1 MIEAYKK
8 FWKGYVDF
16 KGRSTRSDYWLNVL
30 AQCLVYLLF
39 SFLLILIMILGGDS
53 STYISDPY
61 SFQMILVYIVVL
73 GIGVYALA
81 SLVPSI
87 AIIVR
92 RLRDAGIHPAWGLL
106 RCMGLVPVL
115 TILSPIGSIVLI
127 IMSCQPTKPTSE
139 TIFDKVE

>member
-1 MIEAYKK
+1 
-8 FWKGYVDF
+8 
-16 KGRSTRSDYWLNVL
+16 
-30 AQCLVYLLF
+30 
-39 SFLLILIMILGGDS
+39 MILGGDS

-92 RLRDAGIHPAWGLL
+92 RL
-106 RCMGLVPVL
+106 
-115 TILSPIGSIVLI
+115 
-127 IMSCQPTKPTSE
+127 
-139 TIFDKVE
+139 

>member
-53 STYISDPY
+53 STYTSNPY

-92 RLRDAGIHPAWGLL
+92 RLRDSGYHWALIFLALIPYLGSFIIFI
-106 RCMGLVPVL
+106 L
-115 TILSPIGSIVLI
+115 TL
-127 IMSCQPTKPTSE
+127 QPTK
-139 TIFDKVE
+139 VELPFNNLNNPQQ

>member
-16 KGRSTRSDYWLNVL
+16 KGRSTRSEYWLNVL

-53 STYISDPY
+53 STYTSDPY

-92 RLRDAGIHPAWGLL
+92 RLRDAGYHWALIFLSLIPYLCGFIIFI
-106 RCMGLVPVL
+106 L
-115 TILSPIGSIVLI
+115 TL
-127 IMSCQPTKPTSE
+127 QPTK
-139 TIFDKVE
+139 VEVAFNNFNNPQQ

>member
-16 KGRSTRSDYWLNVL
+16 TGRSTRSDYWFNVL

-53 STYISDPY
+53 STYTSDPY
-61 SFQMILVYIVVL
+61 SFQMILVYIVLL

-92 RLRDAGIHPAWGLL
+92 RLRDAGYHWALIFLSLIPYLG
-106 RCMGLVPVL
+106 GFIIFIL
-115 TILSPIGSIVLI
+115 TL
-127 IMSCQPTKPTSE
+127 QPTK
-139 TIFDKVE
+139 VEVAFNNFNHPQQ

>member
-53 STYISDPY
+53 STYTSNPY

-92 RLRDAGIHPAWGLL
+92 RLRDAGYHWALIFLSLIPYLG
-106 RCMGLVPVL
+106 CFIIFIL
-115 TILSPIGSIVLI
+115 TL
-127 IMSCQPTKPTSE
+127 QPTK
-139 TIFDKVE
+139 VEVAFNNFNNPQQ

>member
-8 FWKGYVDF
+8 FCKGYVDF

-53 STYISDPY
+53 STYTSDPY

-92 RLRDAGIHPAWGLL
+92 RLRDAGYHWALIFLSLIPYLG
-106 RCMGLVPVL
+106 GFIIFIL
-115 TILSPIGSIVLI
+115 TL
-127 IMSCQPTKPTSE
+127 QPTK
-139 TIFDKVE
+139 VEVAFNNFNNPQQ

>member
-16 KGRSTRSDYWLNVL
+16 KGRSTLSDYWLNVL

-53 STYISDPY
+53 STYTSDPY

-73 GIGVYALA
+73 GIGIYALA

-87 AIIVR
+87 VIIVR
-92 RLRDAGIHPAWGLL
+92 RLRDAGYHWALIFLSLIPYLGSF
-106 RCMGLVPVL
+106 VIFIL
-115 TILSPIGSIVLI
+115 TL
-127 IMSCQPTKPTSE
+127 
-139 TIFDKVE
+139 

>member
-16 KGRSTRSDYWLNVL
+16 TGRSTRSDYWLNVL
-30 AQCLVYLLF
+30 AQCLISLLF
-39 SFLLILIMILGGDS
+39 GFLLILIMILGGDPA
-53 STYISDPY
+53 TYTSNAY
-61 SFQMILVYIVVL
+61 SFQMILIYIVVL

-92 RLRDAGIHPAWGLL
+92 RLRDAGYHWALIFLSLIPYLG
-106 RCMGLVPVL
+106 GFIIFIL
-115 TILSPIGSIVLI
+115 TL
-127 IMSCQPTKPTSE
+127 QPTKVDLP
-139 TIFDKVE
+139 FNNFNNPQQ

>member
-30 AQCLVYLLF
+30 EQCLVYLLF

-53 STYISDPY
+53 STYTSDPY

-92 RLRDAGIHPAWGLL
+92 RLRDAGLPLGLDIPIANSISWWFYYFYL
-106 RCMGLVPVL
+106 NL
-115 TILSPIGSIVLI
+115 TTNKGRSSV
-127 IMSCQPTKPTSE
+127 
-139 TIFDKVE
+139 

>member
-16 KGRSTRSDYWLNVL
+16 KGRSMRSDYWLNAL

-53 STYISDPY
+53 STYTSDPY

-92 RLRDAGIHPAWGLL
+92 RL
-106 RCMGLVPVL
+106 
-115 TILSPIGSIVLI
+115 
-127 IMSCQPTKPTSE
+127 
-139 TIFDKVE
+139 

>member
-53 STYISDPY
+53 STYTSDPY

-81 SLVPSI
+81 SLVSSI

-92 RLRDAGIHPAWGLL
+92 RLRDAGYHWALIFLSLIPYLG
-106 RCMGLVPVL
+106 GFIIFIL
-115 TILSPIGSIVLI
+115 TL
-127 IMSCQPTKPTSE
+127 QPTK
-139 TIFDKVE
+139 VEVAFNNFNNPQQ

>member
-16 KGRSTRSDYWLNVL
+16 KGRSMRSDYWLNAL

-53 STYISDPY
+53 STYTSDPY

-92 RLRDAGIHPAWGLL
+92 RLRDAGYHWALIFLSLIPYLG
-106 RCMGLVPVL
+106 GFIIFIL
-115 TILSPIGSIVLI
+115 TF
-127 IMSCQPTKPTSE
+127 QPTK
-139 TIFDKVE
+139 VEVAFNNFNNPQQ

>member
-1 MIEAYKK
+1 MIEANKK

-92 RLRDAGIHPAWGLL
+92 RL
-106 RCMGLVPVL
+106 
-115 TILSPIGSIVLI
+115 
-127 IMSCQPTKPTSE
+127 
-139 TIFDKVE
+139 

>member
-16 KGRSTRSDYWLNVL
+16 TGRSTRSDYWLNVL

-53 STYISDPY
+53 STYTSDPY

-87 AIIVR
+87 AIMVR
-92 RLRDAGIHPAWGLL
+92 RLRDSGYHWALIFLALIPYLGSFIIFI
-106 RCMGLVPVL
+106 L
-115 TILSPIGSIVLI
+115 TL
-127 IMSCQPTKPTSE
+127 QPTK
-139 TIFDKVE
+139 VELPFNNLNNPQQ

>member
-16 KGRSTRSDYWLNVL
+16 KGRSTRSDYWLNIL

-53 STYISDPY
+53 STYTSDPY

-92 RLRDAGIHPAWGLL
+92 RLRDAGYHWALIFLSLIPYLCGFIIFI
-106 RCMGLVPVL
+106 L
-115 TILSPIGSIVLI
+115 TL
-127 IMSCQPTKPTSE
+127 QPTK
-139 TIFDKVE
+139 VEVAFNNFNNPQQ

>member
-1 MIEAYKK
+1 MLKAYKK
-8 FWKGYVDF
+8 YWMGYIDLT
-16 KGRSTRSDYWLNVL
+16 GRSTRSDYWLNVL

-92 RLRDAGIHPAWGLL
+92 RLRDAGYHWALIFLSLIPYLG
-106 RCMGLVPVL
+106 GFIIFIL
-115 TILSPIGSIVLI
+115 TL
-127 IMSCQPTKPTSE
+127 QPTK
-139 TIFDKVE
+139 VEVAFNNFNNPQQ

>member
-92 RLRDAGIHPAWGLL
+92 RLWDAGYHWALIFLSLIRYLG
-106 RCMGLVPVL
+106 GFIIFIL
-115 TILSPIGSIVLI
+115 TL
-127 IMSCQPTKPTSE
+127 QPTK
-139 TIFDKVE
+139 VEVAFNNFNNPQQ

>member
-1 MIEAYKK
+1 MFKAYKK
-8 FWKGYVDF
+8 YWMGYFDF
-16 KGRSTRSDYWLNVL
+16 TGRSTRSDYWLNVL

-53 STYISDPY
+53 STYTSDPY

-92 RLRDAGIHPAWGLL
+92 RLRDAGYHWALIFLSLIPYLCGFIIFI
-106 RCMGLVPVL
+106 L
-115 TILSPIGSIVLI
+115 TL
-127 IMSCQPTKPTSE
+127 QPTK
-139 TIFDKVE
+139 VEVAFNNFNNPQQ

>member
-53 STYISDPY
+53 STYTSNPY
-61 SFQMILVYIVVL
+61 SFQMILIYIVLSAL
-73 GIGVYALA
+73 GIYMLAL
-81 SLVPSI
+81 LIPSI
-87 AIIVR
+87 AIMVR
-92 RLRDAGIHPAWGLL
+92 RLRDSGYHWA
-106 RCMGLVPVL
+106 
-115 TILSPIGSIVLI
+115 LI
-127 IMSCQPTKPTSE
+127 FLALIPYQKMRRFYYDRSL
-139 TIFDKVE
+139 

>member
-53 STYISDPY
+53 STYTSDPY

-92 RLRDAGIHPAWGLL
+92 RLRDAGYHWALIFLSLIPYLSGFIIFI
-106 RCMGLVPVL
+106 L
-115 TILSPIGSIVLI
+115 TL
-127 IMSCQPTKPTSE
+127 QPTK
-139 TIFDKVE
+139 VEVAFNNFNNPQQ

>member
-53 STYISDPY
+53 STYTSDPY

-92 RLRDAGIHPAWGLL
+92 RLRDAGYHWALIFLSLIPYLCGFIIFI
-106 RCMGLVPVL
+106 L
-115 TILSPIGSIVLI
+115 TL
-127 IMSCQPTKPTSE
+127 QPTK
-139 TIFDKVE
+139 VEVAFNNFNNPQQ

>member
-1 MIEAYKK
+1 MLKAYKK
-8 FWKGYVDF
+8 YWMGYIDF
-16 KGRSTRSDYWLNVL
+16 TGRSTRSDYWFNVL

-53 STYISDPY
+53 STYTSDPY

-92 RLRDAGIHPAWGLL
+92 RL
-106 RCMGLVPVL
+106 
-115 TILSPIGSIVLI
+115 
-127 IMSCQPTKPTSE
+127 
-139 TIFDKVE
+139 

>member
-16 KGRSTRSDYWLNVL
+16 KGRSMRSDYWLNAL

-53 STYISDPY
+53 STYTSDPY

-92 RLRDAGIHPAWGLL
+92 RLRDAGYHWALIFLSLIPYLCGFIIFI
-106 RCMGLVPVL
+106 L
-115 TILSPIGSIVLI
+115 TL
-127 IMSCQPTKPTSE
+127 QPTK
-139 TIFDKVE
+139 VEVAFNNFNNPQQ